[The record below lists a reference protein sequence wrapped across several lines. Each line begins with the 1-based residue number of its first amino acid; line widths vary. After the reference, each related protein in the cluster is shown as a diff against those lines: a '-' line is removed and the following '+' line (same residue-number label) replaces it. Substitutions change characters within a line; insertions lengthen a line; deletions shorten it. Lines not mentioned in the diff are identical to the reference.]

1 MAQAP
6 RPGGF
11 GDDYSGE
18 ERVTVEGVTF
28 RLGDTVLLR
37 PGAGGTAE
45 DGMLAGRSATIER
58 ILIDYDDAVH
68 LAVTVDGDP
77 GQELMR
83 EMGRYLFFKPHE
95 VEATAA

>member
-6 RPGGF
+6 RPGPG
-11 GDDYSGE
+11 GDDYTGE
-18 ERVTVEGVTF
+18 AEVTVDGVTF
-28 RLGDTVLLR
+28 RPGESVRLR
-37 PGAGGTAE
+37 AGLDGTAH
-45 DGMLAGRSATIER
+45 DGMLAGRRATIER

-68 LAVTVDGDP
+68 LAVTVDDDP

-95 VEATAA
+95 VEPR

>member
-6 RPGGF
+6 RRD
-11 GDDYSGE
+11 GDDYTGE
-18 ERVTVEGVTF
+18 PEVTVDGVTF
-28 RLGDTVLLR
+28 RPGDTVLLR
-37 PGAGGTAE
+37 QGLEGTAH
-45 DGMLAGRSATIER
+45 DAMLAGRTATIER

-68 LAVTVDGDP
+68 LAVTVDDDP

-95 VEATAA
+95 VEVRG

>member
-6 RPGGF
+6 RPRTGGEY
-11 GDDYSGE
+11 DGE
-18 ERVTVEGVTF
+18 PEATVDGVTF
-28 RLGDTVLLR
+28 RPGATVLLR
-37 PGAGGTAE
+37 PGPEGTAH

-58 ILIDYDDAVH
+58 ILIDYDDQVH
-68 LAVTVDGDP
+68 LAVTIDDDP

-95 VEATAA
+95 VEVTG